1 MKLKNIQYLWKWIIY
16 LNQLLKNV
24 YSGIGFNDYDVEKY
38 RDDIYEEDF
47 IVDNDIKNKIVATSK
62 DKYVAV
68 NFAYMRGHSEGG
80 RSSVVGYV
88 MEYEV
93 NINSIILDFSIFGGK
108 YNENEVIIDVEK
120 SKLKNINTLWKIKEK
135 YQ

>member
-1 MKLKNIQYLWKWIIY
+1 
-16 LNQLLKNV
+16 
-24 YSGIGFNDYDVEKY
+24 
-38 RDDIYEEDF
+38 
-47 IVDNDIKNKIVATSK
+47 
-62 DKYVAV
+62 
-68 NFAYMRGHSEGG
+68 MRGHSEGG

-120 SKLKNINTLWKIKEK
+120 SKLKNINTL
-135 YQ
+135 